1 MLLSGKIR
9 HLHDDLLG
17 ILTPCFRVS
26 TNLTPLQSKPKFNRS
41 EFLLNVFKRSVAPTD
56 VTSTLKINIHKKN
69 KDLILHFFTF
79 EFSRF
84 ALLTSVRITL
94 I

>member
-9 HLHDDLLG
+9 HLNDDLLD
-17 ILTPCFRVS
+17 ILTPCFQVS

-41 EFLLNVFKRSVAPTD
+41 EFLLTVIKQSVAPID

-69 KDLILHFFTF
+69 KD
-79 EFSRF
+79 
-84 ALLTSVRITL
+84 
-94 I
+94 